1 MFDAGPYEKF
11 LFVDHPKEDHNERE
25 FKSYII
31 GKILDVPKNSSK
43 IREASI
49 ISGPQLN
56 IIASI
61 LELLKKFSEV
71 IVASK
76 CAPLARI

>member
-1 MFDAGPYEKF
+1 ME
-11 LFVDHPKEDHNERE
+11 HPKEDHNERE
-25 FKSYII
+25 II
-31 GKILDVPKNSSK
+31 SKILDLPKKSFK
-43 IREASI
+43 TRDASI

-61 LELLKKFSEV
+61 LELLKIFSEV

-76 CAPLARI
+76 CGPLAKIEKRAMS

>member
-1 MFDAGPYEKF
+1 ME
-11 LFVDHPKEDHNERE
+11 HPKEDHNERE
-25 FKSYII
+25 II
-31 GKILDVPKNSSK
+31 SEILDQPKKSSK
-43 IREASI
+43 TRDASI

-61 LELLKKFSEV
+61 LELLEIFSEV

-76 CAPLARI
+76 CGPPAKIEKQTMS